1 MLHSLD
7 VLISFISS
15 TYARQASS
23 PTKIAESFA
32 CGIPIISNKG
42 VGDVEDQ
49 INNINGGKVIPN
61 TLQKNL
67 ENILPSLDEIV
78 ALDRKSIRNKAREFL
93 SLDIALQRYKDVY
106 SKIHSI

>member
-1 MLHSLD
+1 M
-7 VLISFISS
+7 LISFISS

-49 INNINGGKVIPN
+49 VDIIKGGAIIPN
-61 TLQKNL
+61 TTDESLI
-67 ENILPSLDEIV
+67 EILPNLDQIISLDRIKIRSRAKEI
-78 ALDRKSIRNKAREFL
+78 L
-93 SLDIALQRYKDVY
+93 SLDVAIQRYKDVY
-106 SKIHSI
+106 SKINIIKNA